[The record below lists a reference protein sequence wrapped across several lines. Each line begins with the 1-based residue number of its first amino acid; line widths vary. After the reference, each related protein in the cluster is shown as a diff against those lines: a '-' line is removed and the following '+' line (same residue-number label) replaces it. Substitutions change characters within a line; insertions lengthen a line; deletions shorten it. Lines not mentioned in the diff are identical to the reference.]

1 MSKDRSVSSNSSLRV
16 LVAEDNELNRKVT
29 LAMLDRLGHKADI
42 AVNGIGVLR
51 SLEHQQYDI
60 ILMNIC
66 MPLMDGIEATIEIR
80 RRYHNGPKIVAV
92 TAYAFPSMREKC
104 LEAGMNECIIKPMR
118 VNELVDVLANCQR
131 LITKQK
137 YDLNHTREPS

>member
-29 LAMLDRLGHKADI
+29 LAMLDRLGHKADT

-51 SLEHQQYDI
+51 SLEHQQYDL
-60 ILMNIC
+60 ILMNVC

-92 TAYAFPSMREKC
+92 TAYAFPSMREMPRSRH
-104 LEAGMNECIIKPMR
+104 E
-118 VNELVDVLANCQR
+118 
-131 LITKQK
+131 
-137 YDLNHTREPS
+137 